1 MFKFSKKFL
10 KFRLIMNSLEFWMK
24 IFNSM
29 FFVVFDRIIE
39 LFMTMGFQNQ
49 SNMIQTPKF
58 NTFDT
63 PKLSKGLLG
72 DKNKDEKER
81 KGSVVGIKIN
91 PANEK
96 QWEETIKIMI
106 PSFAKILKKFFAV
119 AWEK

>member
-1 MFKFSKKFL
+1 
-10 KFRLIMNSLEFWMK
+10 MK

-29 FFVVFDRIIE
+29 FFVVFDRILE
-39 LFMTMGFQNQ
+39 LFMTMSFQNQ

-63 PKLSKGLLG
+63 PKFTKGLMLG
-72 DKNKDEKER
+72 EKNKEDKER
-81 KGSVVGIKIN
+81 KGSLVGIKIN

-106 PSFAKILKKFFAV
+106 PSFSKILKKFFAV
-119 AWEK
+119 ACEK